1 MFIEIEDLKDEP
13 LHVQHLYGVDE
24 LSFEHKDAVL
34 DEPVDLEFT
43 LNHKD
48 RDLQIG
54 GVLRTAVRYT
64 CSRCLRE
71 FSRKL
76 STSFDLLYLP
86 QPKWAGENEEIEL
99 KYDEM
104 DIGFYDGIRL
114 DIDLM
119 TLEQIEL
126 SMPMKFVCQENCRGL
141 CPNCGAYLNDE
152 TCLCKQDTGDSRM
165 AVLLDFRKKMGQ

>member
-1 MFIEIEDLKDEP
+1 VFIEIEDLKDEP
-13 LHVQHLYGVDE
+13 LHVQHLYGVEE

-34 DEPVDLEFT
+34 DEPVDIEFT
-43 LNHKD
+43 LNHND

-54 GVLRTAVRYT
+54 GVLRTAIRYT

-86 QPKWAGENEEIEL
+86 QPKGTSENEEIEL

-104 DIGFYDGIRL
+104 DIGFYDGILL
-114 DIDLM
+114 DVDLM

-126 SMPMKFVCQENCRGL
+126 SMPMKFVCHEDCRGL
-141 CPNCGAYLNDE
+141 CTICGAYLIDE
-152 TCLCKQDTGDSRM
+152 ACLCKQDTGDSRM